1 MKQLCLMCAVLFGVA
16 GVSSAADEAATIQE
30 EAETSG
36 LSLEAQITVPSSYV
50 FRGYVIEDDHFIVQ
64 PEFTATYETQ
74 VGDLSIAPYFTAWAN
89 LTDLSAPGDP
99 EWFNELDLTLGTD
112 IDLTHGFSLGLIY
125 NYYNSPANFFDDIH
139 EVGITLSH
147 DCFIN
152 PSIGL
157 FREIHNESNDEN
169 TYIELSI
176 EPALHDVPIMD
187 RLVLSLPIVV
197 GLSPDEYFTD
207 SDGDGSVFG
216 FASIGI
222 AGEYTFCEQWSL
234 LAGVDYIQMLSDSTE
249 ESNDGDEYKIVGRIG
264 VKYSH

>member
-16 GVSSAADEAATIQE
+16 GVSSAADEAATTQE

-112 IDLTHGFSLGLIY
+112 IGLTHGFSLGLIY

-169 TYIELSI
+169 TYVELSLT
-176 EPALHDVPIMD
+176 PGFDVPQIKNLRID
-187 RLVLSLPIVV
+187 FPLVL
-197 GLSPDEYFTD
+197 GLTPDDYYTD
-207 SDGDGSVFG
+207 SDGDSSLFGYASVSID
-216 FASIGI
+216 ASY
-222 AGEYTFCEQWSL
+222 AFCEQWSL

>member
-16 GVSSAADEAATIQE
+16 GVSSAADEAATTQE

-169 TYIELSI
+169 TYIELSLT
-176 EPALHDVPIMD
+176 PGFDVPQIKNLRID
-187 RLVLSLPIVV
+187 FPLVL
-197 GLSPDEYFTD
+197 GLTPDDYYTD
-207 SDGDGSVFG
+207 SEGDSSLFGYASVSVD
-216 FASIGI
+216 ASYAI
-222 AGEYTFCEQWSL
+222 CEQWSL

-264 VKYSH
+264 VKYSY

>member
-16 GVSSAADEAATIQE
+16 GVSSAADEAATTQE

-36 LSLEAQITVPSSYV
+36 LSLEAQVTVPTSYV

-64 PEFTATYETQ
+64 PEVTATYETQ

-125 NYYNSPANFFDDIH
+125 NYYNSPANFFDDVH

-147 DCFIN
+147 DCMIN

-169 TYIELSI
+169 TYIELSLT
-176 EPALHDVPIMD
+176 PGFDVPQIKNLHID
-187 RLVLSLPIVV
+187 FPLVL
-197 GLSPDEYFTD
+197 GLTPDDYYTD
-207 SDGDGSVFG
+207 SDGDSSLFGYASASVD
-216 FASIGI
+216 ATYVI
-222 AGEYTFCEQWSL
+222 CEQWAL
-234 LAGVDYIQMLSDSTE
+234 FAGVDYIQMLSDSTE
-249 ESNDGDEYKIVGRIG
+249 ESNDGDEYKIVGRVG